1 MKKFITFLSIISSLI
16 FLSFF
21 IKPQLVHADEK
32 TNTIATDVTFPP
44 FEYANDSNKYVGIDI
59 DLMNAIAKEE
69 GFK

>member
-32 TNTIATDVTFPP
+32 TYTIATDVTFP
-44 FEYANDSNKYVGIDI
+44 
-59 DLMNAIAKEE
+59 AIVINSSFVAAV
-69 GFK
+69 

>member
-32 TNTIATDVTFPP
+32 TYTIATDVTFPP
-44 FEYANDSNKYVGIDI
+44 FEYANEVYVPSGYVTRDN
-59 DLMNAIAKEE
+59 LLAVVSVA
-69 GFK
+69 